1 MMHGYPSQSLWGFH
15 LTVARLGGRGTL
27 GLVQD
32 GSRVYEVVVDAI
44 ALQGV
49 TLRRGDRVTTN
60 ELGPRLSR
68 LLRAGL
74 LFPVA
79 DVNTEEEFEAT

>member
-1 MMHGYPSQSLWGFH
+1 MAH
-15 LTVARLGGRGTL
+15 LV
-27 GLVQD
+27 LVQD

-49 TLRRGDRVTTN
+49 TLRRGDRVTSS

-74 LFPVA
+74 LFAVDEGNP
-79 DVNTEEEFEAT
+79 EEEAEGNP